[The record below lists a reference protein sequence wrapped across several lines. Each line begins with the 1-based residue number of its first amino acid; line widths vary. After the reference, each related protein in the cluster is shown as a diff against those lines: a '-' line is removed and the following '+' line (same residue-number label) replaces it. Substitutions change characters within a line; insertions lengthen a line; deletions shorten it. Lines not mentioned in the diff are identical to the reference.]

1 MGGERQTCRNRDE
14 GLRSRELGRAWMYD
28 GGRSRD
34 ERGERRAK
42 GGGTREA
49 GMRRNESSKKGGG
62 GTRQ

>member
-1 MGGERQTCRNRDE
+1 
-14 GLRSRELGRAWMYD
+14 MYD

-49 GMRRNESSKKGGG
+49 GMRRYESSKKGGG

>member
-1 MGGERQTCRNRDE
+1 
-14 GLRSRELGRAWMYD
+14 MYD

-49 GMRRNESSKKGGG
+49 GMRRYESRRRDEREEG